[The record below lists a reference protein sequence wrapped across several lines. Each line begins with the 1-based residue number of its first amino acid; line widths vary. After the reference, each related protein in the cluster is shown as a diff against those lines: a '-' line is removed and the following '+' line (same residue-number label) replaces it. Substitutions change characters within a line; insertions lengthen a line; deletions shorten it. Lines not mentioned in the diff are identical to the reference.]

1 MEQRLGLEREVD
13 DWTKEEKDGVYN
25 LFNQFDKDKSGTI
38 DGEELG
44 NLISALGLKAVTVAD
59 IDTGVSNGIRDGV
72 IDHDEFLK
80 WYSSPAAVVA
90 DALRRLRERVEP
102 HRGDNGHG
110 EAEGGPRLA
119 PRRGGR
125 RRRPASAT
133 VFERRRPR
141 GETTKRRAR

>member
-1 MEQRLGLEREVD
+1 MKVFFRWYMNCNEIEADACFKKHGALFATHPPRDKPLD

-25 LFNQFDKDKSGTI
+25 LFNQFDKDTSGTI

-90 DALRRLRERVEP
+90 DA
-102 HRGDNGHG
+102 
-110 EAEGGPRLA
+110 
-119 PRRGGR
+119 
-125 RRRPASAT
+125 
-133 VFERRRPR
+133 
-141 GETTKRRAR
+141 